1 MATPSYKLSEIAA
14 RLGMQLE
21 LKSPEDD
28 IVITGINTLEEA
40 GPTELSFL
48 ANPKYASQLASTKA
62 GAVIVKPEHKD
73 DVVRAL
79 VTDNP
84 YPMFAQALT
93 LFARPQGSFSGVSH
107 MACVSPEAQ
116 LGEGCTVY
124 PFCYIAPRAVL
135 GKGCTIFPGCYI
147 GED

>member
-1 MATPSYKLSEIAA
+1 MANPSYKLSEIAA

-40 GPTELSFL
+40 GPSELSFL

-84 YPMFAQALT
+84 CAEWVAEAKRLLEVPDSIAKSLHAFTDNAAAYQSWRDA
-93 LFARPQGSFSGVSH
+93 
-107 MACVSPEAQ
+107 MAELLVRYSAKE
-116 LGEGCTVY
+116 ERGC
-124 PFCYIAPRAVL
+124 R
-135 GKGCTIFPGCYI
+135 
-147 GED
+147 

>member
-1 MATPSYKLSEIAA
+1 MPNPSYKLSEIAA
-14 RLGMQLE
+14 RLGLQLE

-40 GPTELSFL
+40 GPSELSFL

-62 GAVIVKPEHKD
+62 GAVIVKPDHKD
-73 DVVRAL
+73 EVARAL

-93 LFARPQGSFSGVSH
+93 LFARPQGSFSGALSVSCLQKIKFSLFDCKFYVLH
-107 MACVSPEAQ
+107 ISVMFFKNIR
-116 LGEGCTVY
+116 Y
-124 PFCYIAPRAVL
+124 FCKTFVN
-135 GKGCTIFPGCYI
+135 
-147 GED
+147 